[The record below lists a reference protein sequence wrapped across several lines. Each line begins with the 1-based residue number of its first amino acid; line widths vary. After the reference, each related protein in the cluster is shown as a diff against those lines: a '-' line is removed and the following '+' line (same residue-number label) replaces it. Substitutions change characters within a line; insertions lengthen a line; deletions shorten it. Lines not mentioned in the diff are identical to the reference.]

1 MTQLKEDFLR
11 KVILAL
17 ALALHQGTQL
27 PAPLLPSALPLSFL
41 TRLLLLRF
49 VLMPD
54 HEMQGLLRMFMG
66 TSE

>member
-17 ALALHQGTQL
+17 ALHQGTRL